1 MAQTLKDKVDKIL
14 INDLPHLHE
23 SISVIKN
30 DLKWIKWLAIP
41 SSLGTLA
48 ATLFNLIK

>member
-1 MAQTLKDKVDKIL
+1 MAQTVKEKVDKML
-14 INDLPHLHE
+14 TNDLPHLHE
-23 SISVIKN
+23 AIAIIKN